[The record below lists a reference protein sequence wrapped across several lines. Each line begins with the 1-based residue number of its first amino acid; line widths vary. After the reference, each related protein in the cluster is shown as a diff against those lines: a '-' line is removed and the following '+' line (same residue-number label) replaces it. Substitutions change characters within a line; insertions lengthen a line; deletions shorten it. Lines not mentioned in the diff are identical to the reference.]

1 MFSNRKRYKVMNEAK
16 TLKQLGWKIYKKRQN
31 QIIYQKYSS
40 ENLLIIR
47 KSEKYVELKNIHSLT
62 FDEFEAIKL
71 AYKEFTY
78 GEFVKKELKKNRK
91 EIEEMKRDGKK
102 L

>member
-1 MFSNRKRYKVMNEAK
+1 MSETK
-16 TLKQLGWKIYKKRQN
+16 TLKQLGWKIYKKRNN

-40 ENLLIIR
+40 ENLLILR

-78 GEFVKKELKKNRK
+78 GEFVKKELNHSKV
-91 EIEEMKRDGKK
+91 K
-102 L
+102 LKDSTTAFNTL

>member
-1 MFSNRKRYKVMNEAK
+1 MSETK

-40 ENLLIIR
+40 ENLLILR
-47 KSEKYVELKNIHSLT
+47 KSEKYVEFKNIHSLT

>member
-47 KSEKYVELKNIHSLT
+47 KSEKYIELKNIYSLT
-62 FDEFEAIKL
+62 FEEFEAIKL

-78 GEFVKKELKKNRK
+78 GEFVKKEIKKNRK
-91 EIEEMKRDGKK
+91 EIEEMKKDGKK

>member
-1 MFSNRKRYKVMNEAK
+1 MK
-16 TLKQLGWKIYKKRQN
+16 
-31 QIIYQKYSS
+31 
-40 ENLLIIR
+40 
-47 KSEKYVELKNIHSLT
+47 KYVELKNIHSLT

>member
-1 MFSNRKRYKVMNEAK
+1 MNETK
-16 TLKQLGWKIYKKRQN
+16 TLKQLGWKIYKKRKN

-40 ENLLIIR
+40 ENLLILR

-62 FDEFEAIKL
+62 FDELEAIKI

-78 GEFVKKELKKNRK
+78 GEFVKKELMNNRK
-91 EIEEMKRDGKK
+91 EIERIKRDGKN

>member
-1 MFSNRKRYKVMNEAK
+1 MFETK
-16 TLKQLGWKIYKKRQN
+16 TLKELGWKIYKKRKN

-78 GEFVKKELKKNRK
+78 GEFVKKELKNNRK
-91 EIEEMKRDGKK
+91 EIEEMKRDGKN

>member
-1 MFSNRKRYKVMNEAK
+1 MSETK

-40 ENLLIIR
+40 ENLLILR
-47 KSEKYVELKNIHSLT
+47 KSEKYVELKNIYSLT

>member
-1 MFSNRKRYKVMNEAK
+1 MNETK

-40 ENLLIIR
+40 ENLLILR

-91 EIEEMKRDGKK
+91 EIEEMKRDDKK

>member
-1 MFSNRKRYKVMNEAK
+1 MNEAK
-16 TLKQLGWKIYKKRQN
+16 TLKQLGWKIYKKRNN

-78 GEFVKKELKKNRK
+78 WEILKKEIKKNRK

-102 L
+102 LWWF

>member
-1 MFSNRKRYKVMNEAK
+1 MNEAK

-78 GEFVKKELKKNRK
+78 GEFVKKEIKKNRK
-91 EIEEMKRDGKK
+91 EIEEMKKDGKN

>member
-47 KSEKYVELKNIHSLT
+47 KSEKYIELKNIYSLT
-62 FDEFEAIKL
+62 FEEFEAIKL

>member
-1 MFSNRKRYKVMNEAK
+1 MKQKHSNSW
-16 TLKQLGWKIYKKRQN
+16 GWKIYKKRKN

-40 ENLLIIR
+40 ENLLILR

-62 FDEFEAIKL
+62 FEEFEAIKL

-78 GEFVKKELKKNRK
+78 GEFVKKEIKNSRK
-91 EIEEMKRDGKK
+91 GRGDKRNGKN

>member
-1 MFSNRKRYKVMNEAK
+1 MNETK
-16 TLKQLGWKIYKKRQN
+16 TLKQLGWKIYKKRNN

-40 ENLLIIR
+40 ENLLILR
-47 KSEKYVELKNIHSLT
+47 KSEKYVELKNIHSLN

>member
-1 MFSNRKRYKVMNEAK
+1 MKISETK
-16 TLKQLGWKIYKKRQN
+16 TLKQLGWKIYKKRKN
-31 QIIYQKYSS
+31 QIIYQKYSI
-40 ENLLIIR
+40 ENLLILR

-62 FDEFEAIKL
+62 FDELEAIKL

-78 GEFVKKELKKNRK
+78 GEFVKKEIKKNRK
-91 EIEEMKRDGKK
+91 EIEEMKRDGKN

>member
-1 MFSNRKRYKVMNEAK
+1 MNEAK

-47 KSEKYVELKNIHSLT
+47 KNEKYIELKNIYSLT
-62 FDEFEAIKL
+62 FEEFEAIKL

-78 GEFVKKELKKNRK
+78 GEFVKKEIKKNRK
-91 EIEEMKRDGKK
+91 EIEEMKKDGKK

>member
-1 MFSNRKRYKVMNEAK
+1 MNEAK

-47 KSEKYVELKNIHSLT
+47 KSEKYIELKNIYSLT
-62 FDEFEAIKL
+62 FEEFEAIKL

>member
-1 MFSNRKRYKVMNEAK
+1 MSETK
-16 TLKQLGWKIYKKRQN
+16 TLRELGWKIYKKRQN

-91 EIEEMKRDGKK
+91 EIEEMKRDGKN
-102 L
+102 LWWF

>member
-1 MFSNRKRYKVMNEAK
+1 MSETK
-16 TLKQLGWKIYKKRQN
+16 TLKELGWKIYKKRKN

-40 ENLLIIR
+40 ENLLILR

-62 FDEFEAIKL
+62 FDELEAIKL
-71 AYKEFTY
+71 AYKEFNY
-78 GEFVKKELKKNRK
+78 GEFIKKELKNNRK

>member
-1 MFSNRKRYKVMNEAK
+1 MNEAK

-91 EIEEMKRDGKK
+91 EIEEMKRDGKN

>member
-1 MFSNRKRYKVMNEAK
+1 MNEAK

-47 KSEKYVELKNIHSLT
+47 KSEKYIELKNIYSLT
-62 FDEFEAIKL
+62 FEEF
-71 AYKEFTY
+71 
-78 GEFVKKELKKNRK
+78 
-91 EIEEMKRDGKK
+91 
-102 L
+102 

>member
-1 MFSNRKRYKVMNEAK
+1 MSETK
-16 TLKQLGWKIYKKRQN
+16 TLKQLGWKIYKKRKN

-62 FDEFEAIKL
+62 FEELEAIKL

-78 GEFVKKELKKNRK
+78 GEFVKKEIKKNRK

>member
-1 MFSNRKRYKVMNEAK
+1 MKIPETK
-16 TLKQLGWKIYKKRQN
+16 TLKQLGWKIYKKRKN

-47 KSEKYVELKNIHSLT
+47 KSEKYIELKNIHSLT
-62 FDEFEAIKL
+62 FEEFEAIKL

-78 GEFVKKELKKNRK
+78 GEFVKKEIKKNRK
-91 EIEEMKRDGKK
+91 EIEEMKRDGKN

>member
-1 MFSNRKRYKVMNEAK
+1 MNEAK

-47 KSEKYVELKNIHSLT
+47 KYIELKNIYSLT
-62 FDEFEAIKL
+62 FEEFEAIKL

-78 GEFVKKELKKNRK
+78 GEFVKKEIKKNRK
-91 EIEEMKRDGKK
+91 EIEEMKKDGKK

>member
-1 MFSNRKRYKVMNEAK
+1 MNETK

-40 ENLLIIR
+40 ENLLILR
-47 KSEKYVELKNIHSLT
+47 KSEKYVELKNIYSLT

-71 AYKEFTY
+71 EYKEFTY

-102 L
+102 LWWF

>member
-1 MFSNRKRYKVMNEAK
+1 MNEAK

-47 KSEKYVELKNIHSLT
+47 KSEKYIELKNIYSLT
-62 FDEFEAIKL
+62 FEEFEAIKL

-78 GEFVKKELKKNRK
+78 GEFVKKEIKKNRK
-91 EIEEMKRDGKK
+91 EIEEMKKDGKK

>member
-1 MFSNRKRYKVMNEAK
+1 MPETK
-16 TLKQLGWKIYKKRQN
+16 TLRKLGWKIYKKRKN

-62 FDEFEAIKL
+62 FEELEAIKL

-78 GEFVKKELKKNRK
+78 GEFVKKEIKKNRK
-91 EIEEMKRDGKK
+91 EIEEMKRDGKN

>member
-1 MFSNRKRYKVMNEAK
+1 MNEAK

-47 KSEKYVELKNIHSLT
+47 KSEKYIELKNIYSLT
-62 FDEFEAIKL
+62 FEEFEAIKL

-78 GEFVKKELKKNRK
+78 GEFVKKEIKKNRK
-91 EIEEMKRDGKK
+91 EIEEMKKDGKK
-102 L
+102 LWWF